1 MAMHSNPWRRFLGDS
16 TSPDPAEREL
26 FVRQVGRMRATVDL
40 ELGSRFSHDDK
51 NKVLEEVLSDLAA
64 GKLEELSAEH
74 ASEEAFQM
82 ALHVLLLKR
91 CQHLMLDRYRAQLEP
106 LLATD
111 EEVAAG

>member
-1 MAMHSNPWRRFLGDS
+1 
-16 TSPDPAEREL
+16 
-26 FVRQVGRMRATVDL
+26 MRATVDM
-40 ELGSRFSHDDK
+40 ELGPRFSHDDK

-111 EEVAAG
+111 EEVAAGLADIKENGGFELHEFIGELEELVRDGDHAGK